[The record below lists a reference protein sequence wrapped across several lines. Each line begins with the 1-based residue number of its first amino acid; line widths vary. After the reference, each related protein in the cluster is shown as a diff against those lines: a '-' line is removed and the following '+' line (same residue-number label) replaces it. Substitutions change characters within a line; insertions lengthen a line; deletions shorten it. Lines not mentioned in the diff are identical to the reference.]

1 VAKFRV
7 LVSDPISEQ
16 GLGALLQSSAVEVDI
31 RTDLEPDELREII
44 GDYDGLLVRSQ
55 TKVTAELIQAG
66 KKLRAI
72 GRAGVGVDNID
83 VPAATRHGVIVVNA
97 PDGNTISTCEHTF
110 AMLMAMAR
118 KIPQAHGTLK
128 SGAWDRKSF
137 VGVEL
142 RGKTLGILGFGRI
155 GTEVAKR
162 ALAFGMGVLAYDPFL
177 TRERAESIGVRM
189 SSVDEIVRGSDF
201 ITVHTPLIKET
212 KHLLSREQFALMRD
226 GVRIL
231 NCARGGII
239 DEKALLEAL
248 ENGKVAAASLDV
260 FEEEPPL
267 GNPLLDHPNVVVT
280 PHLGASTVEAQ
291 LNVAIDVARELL
303 NILQDLPFQNAV
315 NLPSLSGDAMK
326 ALEPYL
332 TLAET
337 IGVLAASLAEGSV
350 RKIEVTYTGDVANQ
364 QTDPLSRS
372 LLKGL
377 LSYHHGEEV
386 NYVNAPFLADQNR
399 IQVEEIKATRHAVY
413 ANLLQVRVVT
423 ESDSV
428 TVAGTSIR
436 DLGPRIVQIGD
447 FKVDLEPQGTL
458 LFAENIDQPGMIG
471 KVGTV
476 LGTHDINIASMKV
489 GRQTTA
495 GLALMVLAIDKTPDN
510 TVLQAL
516 TQLEG
521 IKKVKDVT
529 LS

>member
-1 VAKFRV
+1 MAKFRV
-7 LVSDPISEQ
+7 LVSDPSSEQ
-16 GLGALLQSSAVEVDI
+16 GLGALLQSPDVEVDI
-31 RTDLEPDELREII
+31 RTDLEPDELQAII
-44 GDYDGLLVRSQ
+44 GEYDGLLVRSQ
-55 TKVTAELIQAG
+55 TKVTADLIRAG

-83 VPAATRHGVIVVNA
+83 VPAATRHGIIVVNA

-128 SGAWDRKSF
+128 AGTWDRKSF

-162 ALAFGMGVLAYDPFL
+162 AKAFGMEVLAYDPFL
-177 TRERAESIGVRM
+177 TRERAEACDVRM
-189 SSVDEIVRGSDF
+189 CSVDEIVRGSDF

-248 ENGKVAAASLDV
+248 ENGKVAAAALDV

-267 GNPLLDHPNVVVT
+267 GNPLLDHPHVVVT

-303 NILQDLPFQNAV
+303 HILQDQPFVNAV

-326 ALEPYL
+326 ALAPHL
-332 TLAET
+332 TLAEK
-337 IGVLAASLAEGSV
+337 IGVLAASLAEGSL

-364 QTDPLSRS
+364 QTDPLTRS

-399 IQVEEIKATRHAVY
+399 IQVEEIKSTRHPVY

-428 TVAGTSIR
+428 TVAGTSMR
-436 DLGPRIVQIGD
+436 DLGPRIVQVGD

-458 LFAENIDQPGMIG
+458 LFAENIDRPGMIG

-476 LGTHDINIASMKV
+476 LGSHDINIGSMKV
-489 GRQTTA
+489 GRQATA
-495 GLALMVLAIDKTPDN
+495 GLALMVLAIDKAPDN
-510 TVLQAL
+510 AVLEAL
-516 TQLEG
+516 EQLEG
-521 IKKVKDVT
+521 LQKVKDVT